1 MKTMFRGGALLA
13 AICFVFALAAKADDI
28 HLCAVGSDCNTGSV
42 IAISSGTTGAT
53 LSGGNPGLIGQQLFL
68 AVLTPL
74 TDKSGNWNDNK
85 TTLWSRLAPPV
96 DCGHNCTYPNL
107 NSAISQESGSGTGIS
122 PLSFNV
128 TDISEG
134 AWLFSGEYI
143 SLPSESIGTI
153 FMAFTEDAD
162 GKLTSV
168 TPWSSSL
175 IVTPEPSSRIVTPEP
190 SSLFMVGGAGLAGLL
205 VLLMK
210 AKA

>member
-1 MKTMFRGGALLA
+1 MKNILRGGALLV
-13 AICFVFALAAKADDI
+13 AICFVIALEAKADDI
-28 HLCAVGSDCNTGSV
+28 HLCAVGSDCSTGSV
-42 IAISSGTTGAT
+42 IGVSSGTTSAT
-53 LSGGNPGLIGQQLFL
+53 VSGGNPGLIGQQLFL

-85 TTLWSRLAPPV
+85 TTLWSLLAPPV
-96 DCGHNCTYPNL
+96 GCGKNCTYPNL

-134 AWLFSGEYI
+134 SWLFNGEYI
-143 SLPSESIGTI
+143 SLPSESMGTI
-153 FMAFTEDAD
+153 FMAFTEDAN
-162 GKLTSV
+162 GNLTSA

-175 IVTPEPSSRIVTPEP
+175 IVTPEP

-205 VLLMK
+205 GLLMK
-210 AKA
+210 AKP

>member
-1 MKTMFRGGALLA
+1 MKNMFRGGALLA

-28 HLCAVGSDCNTGSV
+28 HLCAVASDCNTGSV
-42 IAISSGTTGAT
+42 IAISSGTTSAT
-53 LSGGNPGLIGQQLFL
+53 LRGGNPGLIEQQLFL

-85 TTLWSRLAPPV
+85 TTLWSRFAPPV
-96 DCGHNCTYPNL
+96 DCGHNCKFPNL

-134 AWLFSGEYI
+134 TWLFSGEHI
-143 SLPSESIGTI
+143 SLPSESMGTI
-153 FMAFTEDAD
+153 FMAFTEDAN
-162 GKLTSV
+162 GNLTSV

-175 IVTPEPSSRIVTPEP
+175 IVTPEPSS
-190 SSLFMVGGAGLAGLL
+190 LFMVVGAGLAGLL
-205 VLLMK
+205 GLLMK

>member
-1 MKTMFRGGALLA
+1 MKNIFRGGALLA

-28 HLCAVGSDCNTGSV
+28 HLCAAGSDCSTGSV
-42 IAISSGTTGAT
+42 IAISSGTTSAT
-53 LSGGNPGLIGQQLFL
+53 LRGGNPGLIEQQLFL

-85 TTLWSRLAPPV
+85 TTLWSRLGPPV
-96 DCGHNCTYPNL
+96 DCGHNCKFPNL
-107 NSAISQESGSGTGIS
+107 KSAISQESGSGLGIS

-134 AWLFSGEYI
+134 AWLFSGEHI
-143 SLPSESIGTI
+143 PLPSASMGTI
-153 FMAFTEDAD
+153 FMAFTEDAN

-175 IVTPEPSSRIVTPEP
+175 IVTPEPSSLLMIA
-190 SSLFMVGGAGLAGLL
+190 GAGLAGLL
-205 VLLMK
+205 GWLMK

>member
-1 MKTMFRGGALLA
+1 
-13 AICFVFALAAKADDI
+13 VFALAAKADDI
-28 HLCAVGSDCNTGSV
+28 HLCAAGSDCSTGSV
-42 IAISSGTTGAT
+42 IAISSGTTGAM
-53 LSGGNPGLIGQQLFL
+53 LSGGHSGLIGQQLFL

-85 TTLWSRLAPPV
+85 TTLWSRFASPV
-96 DCGHNCTYPNL
+96 DCGNCEFPNL
-107 NSAISQESGSGTGIS
+107 NSAISQESGSGIGIS

-128 TDISEG
+128 TDIFEG

-143 SLPSESIGTI
+143 SLPSEPMGTI
-153 FMAFTEDAD
+153 FMAFTEDAN
-162 GKLTSV
+162 GNLTSV

-175 IVTPEPSSRIVTPEP
+175 IVTPEP

-205 VLLMK
+205 LLLMK

>member
-1 MKTMFRGGALLA
+1 MKNIFRGGALLA

-28 HLCAVGSDCNTGSV
+28 HLCAAGSDCSTGSV
-42 IAISSGTTGAT
+42 IAISSGTTSAT
-53 LSGGNPGLIGQQLFL
+53 LRGGNPGLIEQQLFL

-85 TTLWSRLAPPV
+85 TTLWSRFAPPV
-96 DCGHNCTYPNL
+96 DCGHNCKFPNL
-107 NSAISQESGSGTGIS
+107 KSAISQESGSGLGIS

-134 AWLFSGEYI
+134 AWLFSGEHI
-143 SLPSESIGTI
+143 PLPSASMGTI
-153 FMAFTEDAD
+153 FMAFTEDAH

-175 IVTPEPSSRIVTPEP
+175 IVTPEPSS
-190 SSLFMVGGAGLAGLL
+190 LLMVAGAGLAGLL
-205 VLLMK
+205 GWLMK

>member
-1 MKTMFRGGALLA
+1 MKNMLRSGALLV

-28 HLCAVGSDCNTGSV
+28 HLCAVGSDCTTGSV
-42 IAISSGTTGAT
+42 ITISSGTTSAT
-53 LSGGNPGLIGQQLFL
+53 LSGGHPGLIGQQLFL
-68 AVLTPL
+68 AVLMPS

-85 TTLWSRLAPPV
+85 KSLWSLLAPEV
-96 DCGHNCTYPNL
+96 DCDKNCEYPNL

-122 PLSFNV
+122 ALSFNV

-134 AWLFSGEYI
+134 SWLFSGEYI
-143 SLPSESIGTI
+143 PLPSEPMGTI
-153 FMAFTEDAD
+153 FMAFTEDAQ
-162 GKLTSV
+162 GNLSSV

-175 IVTPEPSSRIVTPEP
+175 IVTPEP

>member
-1 MKTMFRGGALLA
+1 MKNIFRGGALLA

-28 HLCAVGSDCNTGSV
+28 HLCAVASDCNTGSV
-42 IAISSGTTGAT
+42 IAISSGTTSAT
-53 LSGGNPGLIGQQLFL
+53 LRGGNPGLIEQQLFL

-85 TTLWSRLAPPV
+85 TTLWSRLGPPV
-96 DCGHNCTYPNL
+96 DCGHCKFPNL
-107 NSAISQESGSGTGIS
+107 KSAISQESGSGLGIS

-143 SLPSESIGTI
+143 PLPSASMGTI
-153 FMAFTEDAD
+153 FMVFTEDAH

-175 IVTPEPSSRIVTPEP
+175 IVTPEPSSLLMIA
-190 SSLFMVGGAGLAGLL
+190 GAGLAGLL
-205 VLLMK
+205 GWLMK

>member
-1 MKTMFRGGALLA
+1 MKNMFRGGALLA

-28 HLCAVGSDCNTGSV
+28 HLCAVGSERTNGQRDCDF
-42 IAISSGTTGAT
+42 
-53 LSGGNPGLIGQQLFL
+53 LGNNERDIEWRTPWADW

-74 TDKSGNWNDNK
+74 TDKSGNWNDKK

-96 DCGHNCTYPNL
+96 GCGKKCRFPKL

-128 TDISEG
+128 TDISES
-134 AWLFSGEYI
+134 AWFCSGEHI
-143 SLPSESIGTI
+143 SPSESLGTI
-153 FMAFTEDAD
+153 FVAFTEDANEN
-162 GKLTSV
+162 LTWV

-175 IVTPEPSSRIVTPEP
+175 VATPEPST
-190 SSLFMVGGAGLAGLL
+190 LFMVGGAGLAGLL
-205 VLLMK
+205 RWLLMK

>member
-1 MKTMFRGGALLA
+1 MKNMFRGGALLA
-13 AICFVFALAAKADDI
+13 TICFVFALGAKADDI
-28 HLCAVGSDCNTGSV
+28 HLCAIGSDCSTGSV
-42 IAISSGTTGAT
+42 IAVSSGTTSAT

-74 TDKSGNWNDNK
+74 TDKSGNWNNNK
-85 TTLWSRLAPPV
+85 TTLWSLLEPPV
-96 DCGHNCTYPNL
+96 DCGNNCKYPNL

-143 SLPSESIGTI
+143 SLPSESMGMM
-153 FMAFTEDAD
+153 FMAFTEDTN
-162 GKLTSV
+162 GNLTSV

-175 IVTPEPSSRIVTPEP
+175 IVTPEPSS
-190 SSLFMVGGAGLAGLL
+190 LFMVGGAALAGLL
-205 VLLMK
+205 GLLMK

>member
-1 MKTMFRGGALLA
+1 MKNILKGGALLVA
-13 AICFVFALAAKADDI
+13 LCFVFALAAKADDI
-28 HLCAVGSDCNTGSV
+28 HLCAIGSNCSTGSV
-42 IAISSGTTGAT
+42 IAVSSGTTSAT

-85 TTLWSRLAPPV
+85 TTLWSLLAPPV
-96 DCGHNCTYPNL
+96 DCGNNCKYPNL
-107 NSAISQESGSGTGIS
+107 HSAISQESGSGTGIS
-122 PLSFNV
+122 ALSFNV

-134 AWLFSGEYI
+134 SWLFSGEYI
-143 SLPSESIGTI
+143 SLPSEPLGTI
-153 FMAFTEDAD
+153 FMAFTEDAK
-162 GKLTSV
+162 GHLSSV

-175 IVTPEPSSRIVTPEP
+175 IVTPEP

-205 VLLMK
+205 LLLMK

>member
-1 MKTMFRGGALLA
+1 MKNMFRGGALLA
-13 AICFVFALAAKADDI
+13 TICFVFALGAKADDI
-28 HLCAVGSDCNTGSV
+28 HLCAIGSDCSTGSV
-42 IAISSGTTGAT
+42 IAVSSGTTSAT

-85 TTLWSRLAPPV
+85 TTLWSLLEPPV
-96 DCGHNCTYPNL
+96 DCGNNCKYPNL

-143 SLPSESIGTI
+143 SLPSESMGTI
-153 FMAFTEDAD
+153 FMAFTEDTN
-162 GKLTSV
+162 GNLTSV

-175 IVTPEPSSRIVTPEP
+175 IVTPEP

-205 VLLMK
+205 GLLMK

>member
-1 MKTMFRGGALLA
+1 MKNMFRGGALLA
-13 AICFVFALAAKADDI
+13 AICLVFALAAKADDI
-28 HLCAVGSDCNTGSV
+28 HLCAAGSDCNTGSV
-42 IAISSGTTGAT
+42 IAISSGTTSAT

-96 DCGHNCTYPNL
+96 DCGKNCTYPNL
-107 NSAISQESGSGTGIS
+107 NSAISQESGSGIGIS

-128 TDISEG
+128 TDIFEG
-134 AWLFSGEYI
+134 TWLFSGEYI
-143 SLPSESIGTI
+143 SLPNEPMGTI
-153 FMAFTEDAD
+153 FMAFTEDAN

-175 IVTPEPSSRIVTPEP
+175 IVTPEPSS
-190 SSLFMVGGAGLAGLL
+190 LFMVAGAGLAGLL

>member
-1 MKTMFRGGALLA
+1 MKNIFRGGALLA
-13 AICFVFALAAKADDI
+13 AICFLFALAAKADDI

-42 IAISSGTTGAT
+42 IAISSGTTSAT
-53 LSGGNPGLIGQQLFL
+53 LRGGNPGLIEQQLFL

-85 TTLWSRLAPPV
+85 TTLWSRFAPPV
-96 DCGHNCTYPNL
+96 DCGHNCKFPNL
-107 NSAISQESGSGTGIS
+107 KSAISQESGSGLGIS

-134 AWLFSGEYI
+134 AWLFSGEHI
-143 SLPSESIGTI
+143 PLPSASMGTI
-153 FMAFTEDAD
+153 FMAFTEDAH

-175 IVTPEPSSRIVTPEP
+175 IVTPEPSS
-190 SSLFMVGGAGLAGLL
+190 LLMVAGAGLAGLL
-205 VLLMK
+205 GWLMK

>member
-1 MKTMFRGGALLA
+1 MKNMFRGGALLA
-13 AICFVFALAAKADDI
+13 AICLVFALAAKADDI
-28 HLCAVGSDCNTGSV
+28 HLCAAGSDCNTGSV
-42 IAISSGTTGAT
+42 IAISSGTTSAT

-96 DCGHNCTYPNL
+96 DCGKNCTYPNL
-107 NSAISQESGSGTGIS
+107 NSAISQESGSGIGIS

-143 SLPSESIGTI
+143 PLPHEPMGTI
-153 FMAFTEDAD
+153 FMAFTEDAN

-175 IVTPEPSSRIVTPEP
+175 LVTPEP
-190 SSLFMVGGAGLAGLL
+190 SSLFMVAGAGLAGLL

>member
-1 MKTMFRGGALLA
+1 MKNIFRGGALLA

-28 HLCAVGSDCNTGSV
+28 HLCAVGSDCSTGSV
-42 IAISSGTTGAT
+42 IAISSGTTSAT
-53 LSGGNPGLIGQQLFL
+53 LRGGNPGLIEQQLFL

-85 TTLWSRLAPPV
+85 TTLWSRFAPPV
-96 DCGHNCTYPNL
+96 DCGHNCKFPNL
-107 NSAISQESGSGTGIS
+107 KSAISQESGSGLGIS

-134 AWLFSGEYI
+134 AWLFSGEHI
-143 SLPSESIGTI
+143 PLPSASMGTI
-153 FMAFTEDAD
+153 FMAFTEDAH

-175 IVTPEPSSRIVTPEP
+175 IVTPEPSS
-190 SSLFMVGGAGLAGLL
+190 LLMVAGAGLAGLL
-205 VLLMK
+205 GWLMK

>member
-1 MKTMFRGGALLA
+1 MKNIFRGAAQLA

-28 HLCAVGSDCNTGSV
+28 HLCAAGSDCSTGSV
-42 IAISSGTTGAT
+42 IAISSGTTSAT
-53 LSGGNPGLIGQQLFL
+53 LRGGNPGLIEQQLFL

-85 TTLWSRLAPPV
+85 TTLWSRFAPPV
-96 DCGHNCTYPNL
+96 DCGHNCKFPNL
-107 NSAISQESGSGTGIS
+107 KSAISQESGSGLGIS

-134 AWLFSGEYI
+134 AWLFSGEHI
-143 SLPSESIGTI
+143 PLPIASMGTI
-153 FMAFTEDAD
+153 FMAFTEDAH

-175 IVTPEPSSRIVTPEP
+175 IVTPEPSS
-190 SSLFMVGGAGLAGLL
+190 LLMVAVAGLAGLL
-205 VLLMK
+205 GWLMK

>member
-1 MKTMFRGGALLA
+1 MKNIFRGGALLA

-28 HLCAVGSDCNTGSV
+28 HLCAVASDCNTGSV
-42 IAISSGTTGAT
+42 IAISSGTTSAT
-53 LSGGNPGLIGQQLFL
+53 LRGGNPGLIEQQLFL

-85 TTLWSRLAPPV
+85 TTLWSRFAPPV
-96 DCGHNCTYPNL
+96 DCGHNCKFPNL
-107 NSAISQESGSGTGIS
+107 KSAISQESGSGLGIS

-134 AWLFSGEYI
+134 AWLFSGEHI
-143 SLPSESIGTI
+143 PLPSASMGTI
-153 FMAFTEDAD
+153 FMAFTEDAH

-175 IVTPEPSSRIVTPEP
+175 IVTPEPSS
-190 SSLFMVGGAGLAGLL
+190 LLMVAGAGLAGLL
-205 VLLMK
+205 GWLMK

>member
-1 MKTMFRGGALLA
+1 MKNMLRSGALLV

-28 HLCAVGSDCNTGSV
+28 HLCAVGSDCTTGSV
-42 IAISSGTTGAT
+42 IAISSGTTSAT
-53 LSGGNPGLIGQQLFL
+53 LSGGHPGLIGEQLFL

-74 TDKSGNWNDNK
+74 TNKSGNWNDNK
-85 TTLWSRLAPPV
+85 TTLWSLLLPPL
-96 DCGHNCTYPNL
+96 DCGKNCTYPNL

-122 PLSFNV
+122 ALSFNV

-134 AWLFSGEYI
+134 TWLFSGEYL
-143 SLPSESIGTI
+143 SLPSEPMGTI
-153 FMAFTEDAD
+153 FMAFTEDAN
-162 GKLTSV
+162 GHLTSV

-175 IVTPEPSSRIVTPEP
+175 IVTPEP

-205 VLLMK
+205 GLLLM

>member
-1 MKTMFRGGALLA
+1 MKNIFRGGALLA

-28 HLCAVGSDCNTGSV
+28 HLCAAGSDCSTGSV
-42 IAISSGTTGAT
+42 IAISSGTTSAT
-53 LSGGNPGLIGQQLFL
+53 LRGGNPGLIEQQLFL

-85 TTLWSRLAPPV
+85 TTLWSRFAPPV
-96 DCGHNCTYPNL
+96 NCGHNCKFPNL
-107 NSAISQESGSGTGIS
+107 KSAISQESGSGLGIS

-134 AWLFSGEYI
+134 AWLFSGEHI
-143 SLPSESIGTI
+143 PLPSASMGTI
-153 FMAFTEDAD
+153 FMAFTEDAH

-175 IVTPEPSSRIVTPEP
+175 IVTPEPSS
-190 SSLFMVGGAGLAGLL
+190 LLMVAGAGLAGLL
-205 VLLMK
+205 GWLMK

>member
-1 MKTMFRGGALLA
+1 MKNMFRGGALLA

-28 HLCAVGSDCNTGSV
+28 HLCAAGSDCSTGSV

-53 LSGGNPGLIGQQLFL
+53 LSGGHPGLIGQQLFL

-85 TTLWSRLAPPV
+85 TSLWSLLAPPV
-96 DCGHNCTYPNL
+96 DCGHCKFPNL
-107 NSAISQESGSGTGIS
+107 NSAISQESGSGIGIS

-143 SLPSESIGTI
+143 SLPSEPMGTI
-153 FMAFTEDAD
+153 FMAFTEDAK
-162 GKLTSV
+162 GNLTSV

-175 IVTPEPSSRIVTPEP
+175 IVTPEP

-205 VLLMK
+205 GLLMK

>member
-1 MKTMFRGGALLA
+1 MKNMLKGGALLV

-42 IAISSGTTGAT
+42 IAISSGTTSAT
-53 LSGGNPGLIGQQLFL
+53 LSGGHPGLIGQQLFL

-85 TTLWSRLAPPV
+85 TTLWSLLAPPV
-96 DCGHNCTYPNL
+96 GCGKNCTYPNL
-107 NSAISQESGSGTGIS
+107 NSAISQESGSGIGIS

-143 SLPSESIGTI
+143 PLPHEPMGTI
-153 FMAFTEDAD
+153 FMAFTEDAN

-175 IVTPEPSSRIVTPEP
+175 LVTPEP

>member
-1 MKTMFRGGALLA
+1 MKNMLRSGALLV

-28 HLCAVGSDCNTGSV
+28 HLCAVGSDCTTGSV
-42 IAISSGTTGAT
+42 ITISSGTTSAT

-85 TTLWSRLAPPV
+85 MALWSLLTPPV
-96 DCGHNCTYPNL
+96 DCGKNCTYPTL
-107 NSAISQESGSGTGIS
+107 KSAISQESGSGTGIS
-122 PLSFNV
+122 PLSFSV
-128 TDISEG
+128 TDLSEG

-143 SLPSESIGTI
+143 ALPSEPMGTI
-153 FMAFTEDAD
+153 FMAFTEDAT
-162 GKLTSV
+162 GHLTSV

-175 IVTPEPSSRIVTPEP
+175 VVTTPEP
-190 SSLFMVGGAGLAGLL
+190 SSLFLVAGAGLAGLL
-205 VLLMK
+205 GLLMK

>member
-1 MKTMFRGGALLA
+1 MKNMFRGGALLA

-28 HLCAVGSDCNTGSV
+28 HLCAAGSDCSTGSV

-53 LSGGNPGLIGQQLFL
+53 LSGGHSGLIGQQLFL

-74 TDKSGNWNDNK
+74 TDKSGSWNDNK
-85 TTLWSRLAPPV
+85 TSLWSLLAPPV
-96 DCGHNCTYPNL
+96 DCGHCKFPNL
-107 NSAISQESGSGTGIS
+107 NSAISQESGSGIGIS

-143 SLPSESIGTI
+143 SLPSEPMGTI
-153 FMAFTEDAD
+153 FMAFTEDAN
-162 GKLTSV
+162 GNLTSV

-175 IVTPEPSSRIVTPEP
+175 IVTPEP

-205 VLLMK
+205 LLLMK

>member
-1 MKTMFRGGALLA
+1 MKNTLEGGALLV

-42 IAISSGTTGAT
+42 IAISSGTTSAT

-68 AVLTPL
+68 AVLMPS

-85 TTLWSRLAPPV
+85 TTLWSLLAPPL
-96 DCGHNCTYPNL
+96 DCGKNCTYPNL

-122 PLSFNV
+122 ALSFNV
-128 TDISEG
+128 IDISEG
-134 AWLFSGEYI
+134 SWLFSGEYI
-143 SLPSESIGTI
+143 SLPSEPMGTI
-153 FMAFTEDAD
+153 FMAFTEDAH
-162 GKLTSV
+162 GKLSSV

-175 IVTPEPSSRIVTPEP
+175 IVTPEPSS
-190 SSLFMVGGAGLAGLL
+190 LFMVGAAGLVGLL

-210 AKA
+210 SKA

>member
-1 MKTMFRGGALLA
+1 MKNMFRGGALLA
-13 AICFVFALAAKADDI
+13 TICFVFALGAKADDI
-28 HLCAVGSDCNTGSV
+28 HLCAIGSDCSTGSV
-42 IAISSGTTGAT
+42 IAVSSGTTSAT

-74 TDKSGNWNDNK
+74 TDKSGNWNVNK
-85 TTLWSRLAPPV
+85 TTLWSLLEPPV
-96 DCGHNCTYPNL
+96 DCGNNCKYPNL

-143 SLPSESIGTI
+143 SLPSESMGTI
-153 FMAFTEDAD
+153 FMAFTEDTN
-162 GKLTSV
+162 GNLTSV

-175 IVTPEPSSRIVTPEP
+175 IVTPEP

-205 VLLMK
+205 GLLMK